1 MQLFPAIAVLVT
13 AAPVVALTVS
23 FVLVLLA
30 ATLVYAVALTMIAW
44 LLWCFRGIDTLVVYS
59 DSPNWHGYVI
69 P

>member
-30 ATLVYAVALTMIAW
+30 ATLVYAVALTMIA
-44 LLWCFRGIDTLVVYS
+44 
-59 DSPNWHGYVI
+59 
-69 P
+69 